1 METQK
6 ISGIAVVKA
15 IFSFANSALI
25 YTVFYCF
32 SSLIAVFN
40 GAMKRIIFR
49 NSSTSV
55 ASVQKG
61 RVLMR
66 CKLSMMHPVS
76 PNDFLCL
83 YTSRVD
89 DRDYV
94 LRPNVTLYCVTKHE
108 AVFIETESDCNIYSS
123 DENPFFYVA
132 QFCRAKYVIRMSI
145 ESFHGLAEKIGD
157 PSLPVIWVSN
167 TGRCGSTMLCQVFE
181 SAPGTIVMSEPDV
194 ISNISLQTN
203 DGLGES
209 ERENVLRSAI
219 RVLCKPKP
227 GTERFVVKTRSVS
240 TALMMDITKLFPY
253 IKQIFMYRNCF
264 ETLLSF
270 MAMSASMPYTI
281 ILRTCI
287 DNETISSVL
296 LFFRRNLRSLLL
308 SNVKNSEDVPLN
320 TNILGMFTH
329 MWSNYILLAREAMS
343 QNPDILPVKYE
354 DLKENPTE
362 FCKMIFK
369 KLNIDPTNIN
379 ESLPIFTRDS
389 QRGSVLSQSQV
400 KTSKARKISNTDR
413 IAVDVILSGYGLPR
427 MGEDFRL

>member
-15 IFSFANSALI
+15 IFSFATSALI

-40 GAMKRIIFR
+40 GAVKRIIFR

-55 ASVQKG
+55 TCVQKE

-66 CKLSMMHPVS
+66 SKLSMMHPVS

-83 YTSRVD
+83 YTSRMD
-89 DRDYV
+89 PDYV
-94 LRPNVTLYCVTKHE
+94 LRPNVSLYCVTKHE
-108 AVFIETESDCNIYSS
+108 AIFIETERDCNIYSS
-123 DENPFFYVA
+123 DENPFLYVA
-132 QFCRAKYVIRMSI
+132 QFCLAKYVIRMSI
-145 ESFHGLAEKIGD
+145 ESFQGLAEKIGD

-203 DGLGES
+203 DGLGVLELV
-209 ERENVLRSAI
+209 NVLRSAI

-227 GTERFVVKTRSVS
+227 GAERFVVKTRSAS

-253 IKQIFMYRNCF
+253 VKQIFMYRNCF

-296 LFFRRNLRSLLL
+296 TFFRRNLRSLLL
-308 SNVKNSEDVPLN
+308 PNVKNSEDVPLN
-320 TNILGMFTH
+320 TNILGLFTH
-329 MWSNYILLAREAMS
+329 VWSNYILLAREAMS
-343 QNPDILPVKYE
+343 QNSDILPVKYE
-354 DLKENPTE
+354 DLNENQTE

-379 ESLPIFTRDS
+379 ESLPIFTKDS
-389 QRGSVLSQSQV
+389 QRGSELSQSQ
-400 KTSKARKISNTDR
+400 
-413 IAVDVILSGYGLPR
+413 LSQNKQGQ
-427 MGEDFRL
+427 EHI

>member
-6 ISGIAVVKA
+6 ISRIAVVKA
-15 IFSFANSALI
+15 IFSFATSALI

-32 SSLIAVFN
+32 SALIAVFT
-40 GAMKRIIFR
+40 GAVKRIVFR

-55 ASVQKG
+55 ASAQKG

-76 PNDFLCL
+76 PNDFLCMC
-83 YTSRVD
+83 TSRVGPA
-89 DRDYV
+89 YV
-94 LRPNVTLYCVTKHE
+94 LRPNVSLYCVTKHE

-132 QFCRAKYVIRMSI
+132 QFCRAKYLIRMSI
-145 ESFHGLAEKIGD
+145 ESFHGLAEKVGD

-209 ERENVLRSAI
+209 ERENLLRSAI

-240 TALMMDITKLFPY
+240 TALMMDITKWFPKV
-253 IKQIFMYRNCF
+253 KQIFMYRNCF

-270 MAMSASMPYTI
+270 MAMSASVSYTI

-296 LFFRRNLRSLLL
+296 PFFRRNLRSLLL

-320 TNILGMFTH
+320 TNILGLFTH
-329 MWSNYILLAREAMS
+329 VWSNYILLAREAMS

-354 DLKENPTE
+354 DLNENSTE
-362 FCKMIFK
+362 FCKMLFK
-369 KLNIDPTNIN
+369 KLNIDPTHIN

-400 KTSKARKISNTDR
+400 KTSKARNISNTDR
-413 IAVDVILSGYGLPR
+413 IAVDVILSGYGLPL
-427 MGEDFRL
+427 MEEDFRL